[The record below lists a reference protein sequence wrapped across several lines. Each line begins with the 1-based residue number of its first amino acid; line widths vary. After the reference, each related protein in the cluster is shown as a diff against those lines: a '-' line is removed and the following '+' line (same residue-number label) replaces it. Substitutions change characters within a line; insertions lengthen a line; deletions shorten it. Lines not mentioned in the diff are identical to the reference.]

1 MRHPENLNMQKLC
14 STQPPIPMV
23 GELMVSDNKALA
35 SLEEKVDKL
44 SEELASIGKKL
55 EELASAKDVEKSVAP
70 LSKIETTLD
79 KMSKSKE
86 DKELA
91 GKIGSLTD
99 SLKEIDSAL
108 VEIRDSKEMEVL
120 FKKMD
125 DILVGVADVG
135 NEVKSVAPSGGN
147 NDTVVKKIDDLQQYV
162 AGLSGLEDTVQ
173 ELSGSLSET
182 KEIVGIIVRQLDDL
196 ERKYNQSLEKM
207 TEAVEIAASLPERTS
222 EESAEKDAK
231 KPAKKPPKEK
241 EPPPKP
247 KPVKVTPSAIDDIMD
262 SLLDM
267 VTPQTEAKEMAGA
280 LEEVRDELTQMIK
293 GHTPVLFQFG
303 KKARELKSYP
313 PTATLNEND
322 IASLNTEIRSWTS
335 KLKEIAK
342 ADD

>member
-1 MRHPENLNMQKLC
+1 M
-14 STQPPIPMV
+14 T
-23 GELMVSDNKALA
+23 SDNKAL
-35 SLEEKVDKL
+35 STLEDKVDRI
-44 SEELASIGKKL
+44 SEELVSIAKRL
-55 EELASAKDVEKSVAP
+55 EELASVEDIGKSTAP
-70 LSKIETTLD
+70 LSKIEAVLD
-79 KMSKSKE
+79 DMTKANE
-86 DKELA
+86 DKDLV
-91 GKIGSLTD
+91 GKIDGLTD
-99 SLKEIDSAL
+99 SLKGIDSAV

-125 DILVGVADVG
+125 DILVGIADVG
-135 NEVKSVAPSGGN
+135 NEVKTAGSVGGN
-147 NDTVVKKIDDLQQYV
+147 NDTVGKKIDDLQQYM
-162 AGLSGLEDTVQ
+162 AGLSGLENTVQ
-173 ELSGSLSET
+173 ELSSDLSET

-207 TEAVEIAASLPERTS
+207 TEAVEAAASL
-222 EESAEKDAK
+222 AEKEASEPVEKDSK

-241 EPPPKP
+241 EEAPKP

-262 SLLDM
+262 SLLEM
-267 VTPQTEAKEMAGA
+267 VSPQTEAKEMAGA

-342 ADD
+342 ADE